1 MVLYNI
7 NYEYTNSKREAC
19 QRVANKKSKG
29 IIGQNIDRDD
39 TKEYECLS
47 LDEDILLDR
56 NEWTRMIY
64 VLNLV

>member
-1 MVLYNI
+1 M
-7 NYEYTNSKREAC
+7 
-19 QRVANKKSKG
+19 ANKKSKG